1 MKKKLFEQRIS
12 IWRLIICIL
21 WHILSWHRFSISA
34 QVTTGVMQTRLFAGF
49 HEDTR
54 RVLQSLG
61 LLRCVEADFA
71 LFSVMVWKDET
82 NHSKF
87 SIHTVQRLVLVRVLA
102 QQISELLPWRIH
114 LQHFPRFPNR
124 FLRPCSTCSEA
135 ACERCSSPS
144 RWRNRKGLPS
154 EALWTLDFS

>member
-1 MKKKLFEQRIS
+1 M
-12 IWRLIICIL
+12 RLIICIL
-21 WHILSWHRFSISA
+21 WHILSWHRFSIST

-54 RVLQSLG
+54 QFLQSLG

-87 SIHTVQRLVLVRVLA
+87 SIHTVQRLVLVIVLA
-102 QQISELLPWRIH
+102 QQISQLLPLRIH
-114 LQHFPRFPNR
+114 LQRFPNR
-124 FLRPCSTCSEA
+124 FLRSCSKCSEA

-144 RWRNRKGLPS
+144 RWRNLKRLPS
-154 EALWTLDFS
+154 EALWTLDFA